1 MSGHSHWA
9 GIKHKKALVDAKR
22 GKLWSKLA
30 KAIIVAAK
38 HGGGDPDANL
48 RLRYAIDDAKA
59 VSMPKE
65 NIQRAIKRGTGEL
78 DGAALEE
85 VMYEGYGSGGVAVLC
100 EILTDNRNRTAP
112 EIRRIFEL
120 SDGKL
125 GGVGCVAWMFESKG
139 LFLIPASAVEEDK
152 LMELALEAGAE
163 DVHATDD
170 GKFEVICDPTL
181 FHAVEEALSHA
192 EIEPE
197 ASQLTRIAKNMVDIQ
212 SPETAQKILKLM
224 ERLDDHDDVQNVSSN
239 FNIPEAVMRQ
249 IGEG

>member
-38 HGGGDPDANL
+38 AGGGDPDANL

-78 DGAALEE
+78 DGGNLEE
-85 VMYEGYGSGGVAVLC
+85 LVYEGYGSGGVAILC
-100 EILTDNRNRTAP
+100 EVLTDNRNRTAG
-112 EIRRIFEL
+112 EIRKIFEL

-125 GGVGCVAWMFESKG
+125 GGAGCVAWMFDSKG
-139 LFLIPASAVEEDK
+139 LFLIPGSAVEEDK
-152 LMELALEAGAE
+152 LMEVALEAGAD
-163 DVHATDD
+163 DVQPTGD
-170 GKFEVICDPTL
+170 KFEVVCNPTL
-181 FHAVEEALSHA
+181 YRDVAKALA
-192 EIEPE
+192 GAGVTPE
-197 ASQLTRIAKNMVDIQ
+197 ASQITRVAKSTVDINEA
-212 SPETAQKILKLM
+212 ETAQKVLRLV
-224 ERLDDHDDVQNVSSN
+224 ERLDDHDDVQAVSSN
-239 FNIPEAVMRQ
+239 YNIPDEILNA
-249 IGEG
+249 IGQA